1 MGRAK
6 INDLLSFFTMKF
18 GPVESSDFQ
27 RARTHFIQSMAAYSL
42 LCYIIQIKDR
52 HNGNIMIDG
61 RGCITHIDF
70 GFLFDIGPG
79 GVKFEPNSFK
89 LSHEMVVLMGGK
101 DSVGFR
107 HFRELTVKAFLAAR
121 PHARLI
127 VETVALML
135 AAEFPSFKG
144 PATIDRLMQRF
155 RIDLSEKKAAEY
167 MMSVIDNAC
176 ENARSIVYDEFQ
188 YRTNGEF
195 SPLTSR
201 SWFSG
206 LRSARMD

>member
-1 MGRAK
+1 
-6 INDLLSFFTMKF
+6 
-18 GPVESSDFQ
+18 
-27 RARTHFIQSMAAYSL
+27 
-42 LCYIIQIKDR
+42 
-52 HNGNIMIDG
+52 
-61 RGCITHIDF
+61 
-70 GFLFDIGPG
+70 
-79 GVKFEPNSFK
+79 
-89 LSHEMVVLMGGK
+89 
-101 DSVGFR
+101 
-107 HFRELTVKAFLAAR
+107 
-121 PHARLI
+121 LI

-144 PATIDRLMQRF
+144 PPTIDRLMQRF
-155 RIDLSEKKAAEY
+155 RTDLSEKKAAEY

-195 SPLTSR
+195 SSLTSR

>member
-6 INDLLSFFTMKF
+6 INDLLTFFKLKY
-18 GPVESSDFQ
+18 GPVDSPEFQ

-42 LCYIIQIKDR
+42 LCYIVQIKDR

-101 DSVGFR
+101 DSAGFR
-107 HFRELTVKAFLAAR
+107 QFRELTVKAFLAAR
-121 PHARLI
+121 PYASQI
-127 VETVALML
+127 VGTVNLML

-144 PATIDRLMQRF
+144 EGTIDRLMQRF
-155 RIDLSEKKAAEY
+155 RTELSEKKAAEY
-167 MMSVIDNAC
+167 MMSVIDNAR

-188 YRTNGEF
+188 YRTNG
-195 SPLTSR
+195 TSFR
-201 SWFSG
+201 RLVPRCDAWS
-206 LRSARMD
+206 